1 MKDIYLVINKNNDS
15 KINPQ
20 IYYLDFDFINGP
32 KLYTCPFNEDGTP
45 NFDNGEEVIVDL
57 LLSAGAIVM
66 GKTATSELAYL
77 GPSKTSNP
85 QPNAWKPPARIK
97 SNHT

>member
-32 KLYTCPFNEDGTP
+32 KLYNCPFNEDGTP
-45 NFDNGEEVIVDL
+45 NFDNGQEVIADIGDFSNKYFYESVTKKLYDL
-57 LLSAGAIVM
+57 WKNYLMVTRDWFEEGDDDE
-66 GKTATSELAYL
+66 KEL
-77 GPSKTSNP
+77 
-85 QPNAWKPPARIK
+85 
-97 SNHT
+97 

>member
-1 MKDIYLVINKNNDS
+1 VDRLKDIYLVINKNNDS

-45 NFDNGEEVIVDL
+45 NFDNGEEVIADIGDFSNKYFYESVTKKLYDL
-57 LLSAGAIVM
+57 W
-66 GKTATSELAYL
+66 KNYL
-77 GPSKTSNP
+77 MLNKVKGDNDEEDL
-85 QPNAWKPPARIK
+85 
-97 SNHT
+97 